1 MDLESNNSKATAST
15 DLNMRERNE
24 WEVVR
29 NGERDMVRW
38 GVELCIVCEPSDQM
52 EGGDGEKLREIENE
66 NLM

>member
-1 MDLESNNSKATAST
+1 
-15 DLNMRERNE
+15 
-24 WEVVR
+24 
-29 NGERDMVRW
+29 MVRC